1 MTFHKEDLQAVEPS
15 MTNRKEVF
23 CAEEMVYFSPD
34 ATDPIVS
41 IDSSKVY
48 VIGGLVDRSISK
60 VGPQKEACD
69 GQNQS
74 YDRAKELGIPSVRL
88 PLAEYYPECQHRGDH
103 GRCDEWQ

>member
-1 MTFHKEDLQAVEPS
+1 

-60 VGPQKEACD
+60 VGPRKRRVM
-69 GQNQS
+69 
-74 YDRAKELGIPSVRL
+74 DRTSRTTERRSWAFLLCVCLWPSTILSASIEVIMDD
-88 PLAEYYPECQHRGDH
+88 AMNGSDEHQHARRDDH
-103 GRCDEWQ
+103 CF